1 MLLSGSVNGD
11 IWFDVPRELIYIAG
25 IGNKP
30 LPLIFLT
37 GFVYTSPQRAR
48 RWRTSRHSRQDIR
61 PAGERK
67 FLDAQ
72 RVCYCCW

>member
-1 MLLSGSVNGD
+1 MSLSGSVNDD
-11 IWFDVPRELIYIAG
+11 IWFDVPRERIYIAE
-25 IGNKP
+25 IGNKMP
-30 LPLIFLT
+30 PLIFLT

-48 RWRTSRHSRQDIR
+48 RWRTPRRYGQDVL

-72 RVCYCCW
+72 RVC